1 MSDMSRVEPFRVE
14 VVRSTRRKRSVGARL
29 DHGVVKV
36 TVPSWMSRA
45 EEEEAV
51 REMVRRFERKIA
63 STNIDLVARAHDLAS
78 AHLLPLPASIEW
90 SEKLTAVWGLCTP
103 LTGEVRIST
112 RLVGAPT
119 WVLDYV
125 IVHELAHLL
134 VDDHGPDFWHVV
146 NRYPRAERAI
156 GYLIAKSGEDEIPC

>member
-1 MSDMSRVEPFRVE
+1 MSDALRVE

-29 DHGVVKV
+29 EHGVVKV
-36 TVPSWMSRA
+36 TVPSWMSQS
-45 EEEEAV
+45 EEEDAV

-63 STNIDLVARAHDLAS
+63 TQSVDLSTRAHDLAS
-78 AHLLPLPASIEW
+78 AYLLPLPSSIEW
-90 SEKLTAVWGLCTP
+90 SDKLTAVWGLCTP
-103 LTGEVRIST
+103 LTGEIKISS
-112 RLVGAPT
+112 RLVGVPT

-125 IVHELAHLL
+125 IVHELAHLV

-156 GYLIAKSGEDEIPC
+156 GYLIAKSGDDESPC

>member
-1 MSDMSRVEPFRVE
+1 MSGSLRVE
-14 VVRSTRRKRSVGARL
+14 VMRSTRRKRSVGARFE
-29 DHGVVKV
+29 HGVVKV
-36 TVPSWMSRA
+36 TVPSWMSKS

-63 STNIDLVARAHDLAS
+63 TENVDLTARAHDLAS
-78 AHLLPLPASIEW
+78 AHLLPLPTSIEW
-90 SEKLTAVWGLCTP
+90 SDKLTAVWGLCTP
-103 LTGEVRIST
+103 ITGEVKISS
-112 RLVGAPT
+112 RLVGVPT

-146 NRYPRAERAI
+146 NRYPRTERAI
-156 GYLIAKSGEDEIPC
+156 GYLIAKSGDDESSC